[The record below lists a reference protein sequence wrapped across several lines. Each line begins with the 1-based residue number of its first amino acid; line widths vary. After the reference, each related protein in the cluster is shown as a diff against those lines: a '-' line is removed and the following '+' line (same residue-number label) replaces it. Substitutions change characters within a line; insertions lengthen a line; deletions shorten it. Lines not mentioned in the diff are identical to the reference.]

1 MKKRNFLAIILCW
14 VLLLQPNVFA
24 LRAQAEEAVISK
36 IMSFD
41 GGDDPSFQLYGGT
54 IVEGVDGSNAVRL
67 QNGSG
72 TATQYVDLGEFD
84 VGTRSFSV
92 SFWYNISEEQVMQSE
107 YCALL
112 SNKDWAAVINPGFMI
127 AMYGEPGTY
136 KGLWIDFSA
145 QGNSGRYYLSGQ
157 KNTDG
162 RWHAATVVFDRTAK
176 TTTYYCDGEA
186 TGSFTFDF
194 GTDGSASTGL
204 HLYLGCDGKKN
215 YGCLDTSFDEIRVY
229 DGALS
234 AEGAREDAMRL
245 LAYRSAQ
252 ELKET
257 YDNYLSGGAV
267 NAAMAEKYYEV
278 SAQTQELLD
287 SGDLE
292 GAYERAHRAFGEV
305 FGMQNG
311 EVLTSFNVVSDVHI
325 DGAPEETYPVVKV
338 YKDKL
343 KRAMNSFNQL
353 FPQTETLVLPGD
365 FTKNGKGMDF
375 DAFFKEL
382 NILNR
387 HDNVLIALGN
397 HEVKYSAA
405 YTYDD
410 VKEIFLEKMSRYG
423 LDGEEIYYDRWIDG
437 YHFIVLS
444 TEEMEQ
450 KGGGAYLSDA
460 QLQFLREKLAENAMP
475 GKPAFVILHQPLA
488 DTFPLSSKYPVGEQD
503 AQIKEI
509 LKEYPGTF
517 LISGH
522 LHNGYLDERALVQNE
537 YGVQFDC
544 SALWQNELANQNGDY
559 AYHVDVYADRVQIL
573 AVDTLHGEID
583 YRYTKIVPLSTLGAQ
598 ADFADLPALRYTDA
612 AGAEISLDETVYIV
626 ESDAQDWNAH
636 AITLELEETK
646 KVCGIRY
653 LGGETGRVT
662 AFDLEYSADGKTWKG
677 IAGLKEFVGS
687 DGYKVFRFAEVM
699 AKYLRFVPLSSTLLT
714 GDSFVTS
721 VAELHAMG
729 GV

>member
-1 MKKRNFLAIILCW
+1 M
-14 VLLLQPNVFA
+14 LQPNAFV
-24 LRAQAEEAVISK
+24 LRAQAEEAVLCK
-36 IMSFD
+36 TMSFD
-41 GGDDPSFQLYGGT
+41 GEDDPAFQLHGGT
-54 IVEGVDGSNAVRL
+54 IVEGVDGKNAVRL
-67 QNGSG
+67 QNGTG

-84 VGTRSFSV
+84 IGTGSFSV
-92 SFWYNISEEQVMQSE
+92 SFYYNISEEQVMERE

-127 AMYGEPGTY
+127 AMYGEPGAY
-136 KGLWIDFSA
+136 KGLWLDFSA

-162 RWHAATVVFDRTAK
+162 KWHAATVTFDRAAK
-176 TTTYYCDGEA
+176 TATYYCDGEE

-194 GTDGSASTGL
+194 GTKGSASTGY
-204 HLYLGCDGKKN
+204 HLFLGCDGKKN
-215 YGCLDTSFDEIRVY
+215 YGCLDTSFDEIKVY
-229 DGALS
+229 EGVLS
-234 AEGAREDAMRL
+234 EEAVRADAMLL
-245 LAYRSAQ
+245 LAHRSAQ

-257 YDNYLSGGAV
+257 YENYLSCGAV
-267 NAAMAEKYYEV
+267 SAAMAEAYYAAAAQIQGLLA
-278 SAQTQELLD
+278 SA
-287 SGDLE
+287 DLA
-292 GAYERAHRAFGEV
+292 GAYERARQAFGEV

-311 EVLTSFNVVSDVHI
+311 EVLTSFNLVSDIHI
-325 DGAPEETYPVVKV
+325 DGAPEETYPAVKV
-338 YKDKL
+338 YKDKF

-353 FPQTETLVLPGD
+353 FPQTETLVMPGD

-397 HEVKYSAA
+397 HEVKYSAQ

-423 LDGEEIYYDRWIDG
+423 VDGEEIYYDRWIDG

-450 KGGGAYLSDA
+450 KGGGAYLSAA
-460 QLQFLREKLAENAMP
+460 QLQFLREKLAEHALP

-488 DTFPLSSKYPVGEQD
+488 DTFPLSGKYPVGEQE
-503 AQIKEI
+503 AQIREI
-509 LKEYPGTF
+509 LKEYPATF
-517 LISGH
+517 LITGH
-522 LHNGYLDERALVQNE
+522 LHNGYLDGRAMLQNE

-573 AVDTLHGEID
+573 AVDTLHGTVD
-583 YRYTKIVPLSTLGAQ
+583 YRYTKIVPLSDLGAQ
-598 ADFADLPALRYTDA
+598 AAFADVPAARYTDA
-612 AGAEISLDETVYIV
+612 SGGEILTDGTIRTVQSGAEEYGAHVLILEFKQAET
-626 ESDAQDWNAH
+626 
-636 AITLELEETK
+636 L
-646 KVCGIRY
+646 CGIRY

-677 IAGLKEFVGS
+677 IAGMKEFDGGE
-687 DGYKVFRFAEVM
+687 GYKVFRFAQVT
-699 AKYLRFVPLSSTLLT
+699 AKYLRFMPLSSTQLT
-714 GDSFVTS
+714 EDVFVTS